1 MKDSISV
8 SGVSEENASYSV
20 SQIIFQSLYN
30 VKPREK
36 HMVDAVIVC
45 NFELMMVFIIGYIDK
60 DECKFAR
67 KTGRNK

>member
-8 SGVSEENASYSV
+8 SSVSQKNASYSV
-20 SQIIFQSLYN
+20 LQITFQSLYN
-30 VKPREK
+30 VKPHEK
-36 HMVDAVIVC
+36 HMVDTVIVC
-45 NFELMMVFIIGYIDK
+45 NFELMTVRIIGYIDK